1 MFSDNVKKLP
11 DAYYKGNDGN
21 NYKLLHLNELV
32 ACEFQADMQSVLD
45 TLDIEQVYGKTLDLY
60 GDFVGQ
66 KRGTLTD
73 DEYRIYI
80 KNKMAQN
87 ICQGDINSILNLLSQ
102 IFDCSIDDISIE
114 EVGGN
119 KVDIKNL
126 PLPNLIGGTLT
137 EAQMIEMLERILP
150 ATVKIRLAN
159 IYGTFE
165 FGNINNNNYQNLESI
180 DYQGLQELSYQQ
192 FEDNFL
198 GEYDKKKG
206 FGNIEQTIGGYFG
219 LLIQK

>member
-45 TLDIEQVYGKTLDLY
+45 TLDIEQVYGKTLDFY

-87 ICQGDINSILNLLSQ
+87 ICQGDINSILNLLSK
-102 IFDCSIDDISIE
+102 IFDCSIADISIE

-126 PLPNLIGGTLT
+126 PLPYLIGGTLT
-137 EAQMIEMLERILP
+137 EEQILELLERILP
-150 ATVKIRLAN
+150 VTVKVRIAD
-159 IYGTFE
+159 ISGTFE
-165 FGNINNNNYQNLESI
+165 FGNINKN
-180 DYQGLQELSYQQ
+180 DYQYLETLDYQSLQNMTYQQ
-192 FEDNFL
+192 FESDPC
-198 GEYDKKKG
+198 EYNSKKG

>member
-1 MFSDNVKKLP
+1 MFIDNVKKLP

-21 NYKLLHLNELV
+21 NYKLLHLNEL
-32 ACEFQADMQSVLD
+32 ATCEFQADMQSVLD
-45 TLDIEQVYGKTLDLY
+45 TFDIEQVYGKTLDLY

-87 ICQGDINSILNLLSQ
+87 ICQGDINSILNLLSK
-102 IFDCSIDDISIE
+102 IFDCSIADISIE

-119 KVDIKNL
+119 RVDIKNL
-126 PLPNLIGGTLT
+126 PLPYLIGGTLT
-137 EAQMIEMLERILP
+137 EEQILELLERILP
-150 ATVKIRLAN
+150 VTVKIRLAE
-159 IYGTFE
+159 IIGTFE
-165 FGNINNNNYQNLESI
+165 FGGIDKNDYQNSESI
-180 DYQGLQELSYQQ
+180 DYQNLQELSYQQ
-192 FEDNFL
+192 LENYL